1 MTLMAIDGNSLVN
14 RAYYGVRMLNAPD
27 GTPTNAIYGFLAI
40 LRPLLEEYR
49 PDALAVAFDR
59 REPTFRHRA
68 CGFYKA
74 QRKPL
79 MPYQQ
84 ITFRRICKCHGI
96 PVKIRERCLTVH
108 INTRESLIGQH
119 QGKGQIS
126 IRHKILTLYRSYST
140 SRCHNMKRLLDSR
153 HRG

>member
-68 CGFYKA
+68 CSFYKA
-74 QRKPL
+74 QRKP
-79 MPYQQ
+79 MPEDLAVQM
-84 ITFRRICKCHGI
+84 
-96 PVKIRERCLTVH
+96 PVLKE
-108 INTRESLIGQH
+108 
-119 QGKGQIS
+119 
-126 IRHKILTLYRSYST
+126 
-140 SRCHNMKRLLDSR
+140 LLDAMGVARLELAGYEADDILGTLSAR
-153 HRG
+153 SEAAGDR